1 MDVSVLGLLAAIL
14 VLVIL
19 AAVFCA
25 LCAMRLSSRRNRE
38 QNDREQMAFL
48 HDWQENHPHPR
59 R

>member
-1 MDVSVLGLLAAIL
+1 MSILGLLAAIL

-38 QNDREQMAFL
+38 QSDREQMAFL